1 MHLNVFQTPAP
12 IWNLILIQ
20 KTPVNAM
27 SGKAYDLNVCWDSEL
42 FIELISEAIGCN
54 DIALNWITSW
64 GFPGPSGQIQIVH

>member
-1 MHLNVFQTPAP
+1 
-12 IWNLILIQ
+12 
-20 KTPVNAM
+20 M